1 MLKASF
7 KKEIFQFKIPA
18 GTSRGILY
26 DRPTWFLK
34 VWDES
39 NPEVYGLGECAPLVK
54 LSIDD
59 RPDFEEKLAEV
70 CGDIHSYRSL
80 TKDQLLEFPAI
91 RFGLEMAFN
100 DLDNKGERLY
110 FGDVLKPEIPIN
122 GLIWMGDEGFMKS
135 QIDSKL
141 EEGWGCI
148 KMKIGA
154 IDFQKELDLL
164 SYIREQS
171 SELQLRVD
179 ANGAFDKS
187 NVYQKLEALS
197 EYDLH
202 SIEQP
207 IKQGQWSLMRE
218 VCQKSPIPIGLDE
231 ELIGVYGDKKV
242 ELLDAINPRYLVM
255 KPTLLGGFDL
265 TDEWISLAE
274 DRGVK
279 WWITSSLEAGEG
291 LHALRQY
298 VSQKN
303 LSEFQGLGTG
313 TLFK

>member
-7 KKEIFQFKIPA
+7 EKKTYQFKIPA

-34 VWDES
+34 VWDEQ
-39 NPEVYGLGECAPLVK
+39 NPEVFGIGECAPLVK

-59 RPDFEEKLAEV
+59 RPDFEGKLENV
-70 CGDIHSYRSL
+70 CEYIEDYKHLKR
-80 TKDQLLEFPAI
+80 DELLAFPAI
-91 RFGLEMAFN
+91 RFGLEMAMN
-100 DLDNKGERLY
+100 DLRSGGVRQY
-110 FGDVLKPEIPIN
+110 FGDVLKPEVPIN
-122 GLIWMGDEGFMKS
+122 GLIWMGDEAFMKS
-135 QIDSKL
+135 QIDTKL

-164 SYIREQS
+164 QYIRENS
-171 SELQLRVD
+171 KDVQLRVD
-179 ANGAFDKS
+179 ANGAFDSS
-187 NVYQKLEALS
+187 NVYQKLDALAKF
-197 EYDLH
+197 DLH

-207 IKQGQWSLMRE
+207 IKQGQWEFMRE
-218 VCQKSPIPIGLDE
+218 VCEKSPIPVGMDE
-231 ELIGVYGDKKV
+231 ELIGVYGERKV
-242 ELLDAINPRYLVM
+242 QLLESINPQYLVM

-265 TDEWISLAE
+265 TNEWIELAE
-274 DRGVK
+274 KKDVK

-291 LHALRQY
+291 LSALRQY

-303 LSEFQGLGTG
+303 LTEFQGLGTG
-313 TLFK
+313 MLFK